1 MLLKRLA
8 DPARTLTSLG
18 MFCLVAGAMTGW
30 ILRRNAPLSP
40 FWDNMGDGVFGAL
53 YGMAIA
59 LMLIGIRLK
68 VRAKSQ

>member
-1 MLLKRLA
+1 
-8 DPARTLTSLG
+8 